1 MPLNPRRFFL
11 LEPERKRLFHLD
23 LRSPHF
29 FQPSGSLV
37 DVDVKHGE
45 AGEVQDSKIKSLVSW
60 S

>member
-29 FQPSGSLV
+29 FQPSCSLV
-37 DVDVKHGE
+37 YVDVE
-45 AGEVQDSKIKSLVSW
+45 NDETGEVKDSKIKSLVSW